1 MLPNKNKNCRERQMK
16 ITKDYRT
23 SLAAIS
29 VAAFLFAAPS
39 LALAQSPTIGATDIG
54 GVVTGRADRK
64 PASG

>member
-1 MLPNKNKNCRERQMK
+1 MK

-39 LALAQSPTIGATDIG
+39 LALAQ
-54 GVVTGRADRK
+54 
-64 PASG
+64 AS